1 MPGSPEHPAAVP
13 PRIRLWTDLL
23 RGDRLKLAGA
33 VLLAVV
39 STATTLAVPIV
50 VKDVLT
56 AFARHSGL
64 LRPVSVMVG
73 LALVG
78 AVAATVSGWQLARL
92 GEFLILRLRD
102 RVMAHTLR
110 LPLTTVRAAGPGNL
124 VARITSDAMVLRS
137 IVDVGM
143 VQLPIAALTVL
154 STLVVM
160 GLLDWVLVLVTIG
173 SFALAGAV
181 IGIVMIRVRRN
192 FVTQQS
198 ALGELAQRF
207 TAALDALPTVKAYR
221 AETGV
226 ATRLSEEAQ
235 RLTASAL
242 DGARLQSL
250 ITPVLNLGQQLALV
264 SVILGGGARIA
275 GGQLGVPEFAAFLLY
290 LLQLVAPVTVVAT
303 GAGRL
308 QAGRAAQQ
316 RFDELLAL
324 PAEPVGAEADADAD
338 ADADERSAA
347 GTEPVPGAAAVE
359 FVGVSFAHGAHPVLR
374 DLSFSAPARGL
385 TALVGASGA
394 GKSTVL
400 SLTDRFDTARQGVIR
415 VLGRDVHD
423 WPLTELR
430 RRIAYVDQA
439 FTLLEGTVRENLELG
454 ATEPLGDA
462 ALLDAL
468 DRVGLRQ
475 DVLRL
480 PDGLDTVLGRD
491 TDLSGGQRQRLALA
505 RVLLTDAD
513 VILLDEPTSQLDAIN
528 EQRLRE
534 LVDTL
539 AGSRAVVVVAHRLS
553 TVLHADRVV
562 LLDDGSVVDV
572 GPHEDLLARCGR
584 YRDLVT
590 SQLGH
595 QAGHQPG
602 HRRELQPA

>member
-1 MPGSPEHPAAVP
+1 MPGSPEHAVATP

-33 VLLAVV
+33 ALLALV
-39 STATTLAVPIV
+39 STGTTLAVPIV

-56 AFARHSGL
+56 AFAQHSGL
-64 LRPVSVMVG
+64 LKPVSVMVG

-78 AVAATVSGWQLARL
+78 AVTAAVSGRQLARL

-102 RVMAHTLR
+102 RVMAHALR

-137 IVDVGM
+137 IVDVGV
-143 VQLPIAALTVL
+143 VQLPIAVLTVV

-160 GLLDWVLVLVTIG
+160 ALLDWVLVLVTIG

-181 IGIVMIRVRRN
+181 IGVVMIRVRRN
-192 FVTQQS
+192 FVTQQT

-221 AETGV
+221 AETRV
-226 ATRLSEEAQ
+226 ANHLSDEAQ
-235 RLTASAL
+235 RLTTCAL

-275 GGQLGVPEFAAFLLY
+275 DGHLGVPEFAAFLLY

-303 GAGRL
+303 GVGRL
-308 QAGRAAQQ
+308 QAGRAAQE

-324 PAEPVGAEADADAD
+324 PAEEGGE
-338 ADADERSAA
+338 EAA
-347 GTEPVPGAAAVE
+347 GRTEPVAGAAAVE
-359 FVGVSFAHGAHPVLR
+359 FTDVSFAHGAQPVLR
-374 DLSFSAPARGL
+374 GLSFAAPARGL

-400 SLTDRFDTARQGVIR
+400 SLTDRFDTAQTGLIR

-423 WPLTELR
+423 WPLPELR
-430 RRIAYVDQA
+430 RRVAYVDQA

-454 ATEPLGDA
+454 SAEPLGDA
-462 ALLDAL
+462 VLLDTL

-480 PDGLDTVLGRD
+480 PDGLDTVLGRA

-528 EQRLRE
+528 EQRLRD
-534 LVDTL
+534 LVDSL
-539 AGSRAVVVVAHRLS
+539 AETRAVVVVAHRLS

-562 LLDDGSVVDV
+562 LLDAGSVVDA
-572 GPHEDLLARCGR
+572 GPHEDLLARCPR
-584 YRDLVT
+584 YQDLVT

-595 QAGHQPG
+595 H
-602 HRRELQPA
+602 RELQTV

>member
-1 MPGSPEHPAAVP
+1 MPGPSEHSAAP
-13 PRIRLWTDLL
+13 PGIRLWADLL
-23 RGDRLKLAGA
+23 RGDRWKLAGA
-33 VLLAVV
+33 ALLALV
-39 STATTLAVPIV
+39 STGTALAVPIV

-64 LRPVSVMVG
+64 LEPVSIMVG
-73 LALVG
+73 LALAG
-78 AVAATVSGWQLARL
+78 AVTATVSGRQLARL

-110 LPLTTVRAAGPGNL
+110 LPLTTVRAEGPGNL

-137 IVDVGM
+137 IVDVGV

-160 GLLDWVLVLVTIG
+160 ALLDWVLVLVTIG
-173 SFALAGAV
+173 SFALAGAI
-181 IGIVMIRVRRN
+181 IGLVMVRVRRN
-192 FVTQQS
+192 FATQQT

-221 AETGV
+221 AETRV
-226 ATRLSEEAQ
+226 AGHLSDEAQ
-235 RLTASAL
+235 RLTARAL

-250 ITPVLNLGQQLALV
+250 ISPVLNLGQQLALV

-275 GGQLGVPEFAAFLLY
+275 DGHLGVPEFAAFLLY

-303 GAGRL
+303 GVGRL

-324 PAEPVGAEADADAD
+324 PAEEGPADT
-338 ADADERSAA
+338 A
-347 GTEPVPGAAAVE
+347 GRIEPVAGAAVRMEPVAGAAAVE
-359 FVGVSFAHGAHPVLR
+359 FTDVSFAHGAHPVLR
-374 DLSFSAPARGL
+374 GLSFSASARGL

-400 SLTDRFDTARQGVIR
+400 SLTDRFDTARSGLIR

-423 WPLTELR
+423 WPLRELR
-430 RRIAYVDQA
+430 RRVAYVDQT

-454 ATEPLGDA
+454 YDEPLGDT

-468 DRVGLRQ
+468 DRVGLRE

-480 PDGLDTVLGRD
+480 PDALDTVLGRA

-505 RVLLTDAD
+505 RALLGDAD
-513 VILLDEPTSQLDAIN
+513 VLLLDEPTSQLDAIN
-528 EQRLRE
+528 EQRLRDV
-534 LVDTL
+534 VDSL

-553 TVLHADRVV
+553 TVLHADRIV
-562 LLDDGSVVDV
+562 LLDAGAVVDT
-572 GPHEDLLARCGR
+572 GTHEELLERCSR
-584 YRDLVT
+584 YRDLVAG
-590 SQLGH
+590 QLG
-595 QAGHQPG
+595 P
-602 HRRELQPA
+602 RRELQTV